1 MKAGKIIAFF
11 FSILLVFLYLLAVLL
26 QLSLQL
32 LLFYARLALW
42 ERIQAWKFKRSCGKY
57 VKGASLER
65 LSAFYS
71 FQLRQARKQLSVAR
85 WLRQARETLPGKTL
99 QRGAG

>member
-1 MKAGKIIAFF
+1 VKAGKIIAF

-42 ERIQAWKFKRSCGKY
+42 ERIQAWKFRRSCGKY

-65 LSAFYS
+65 LSSLYS
-71 FQLRQARKQLSVAR
+71 FQLRRARKELSVAR
-85 WLRQARETLPGKTL
+85 WLKQVRENLPGKTL

>member
-1 MKAGKIIAFF
+1 VKAGKIITF
-11 FSILLVFLYLLAVLL
+11 FSILPAFLYLFLVLL

-42 ERIQAWKFKRSCGKY
+42 ERIQAWKFRRSCGKY

-65 LSAFYS
+65 LSSLYS
-71 FQLRQARKQLSVAR
+71 SQLRQARKQLSVTR
-85 WLRQARETLPGKTL
+85 WLRQVRETLPGKTL

>member
-1 MKAGKIIAFF
+1 MKAGKIITF
-11 FSILLVFLYLLAVLL
+11 FSILPAFLYLFLVLL

-42 ERIQAWKFKRSCGKY
+42 ERIQAWKFRRSCGKY
-57 VKGASLER
+57 VKGASLEK
-65 LSAFYS
+65 LSSLYS
-71 FQLRQARKQLSVAR
+71 FQLRQARKELSVAR
-85 WLRQARETLPGKTL
+85 WLRQVRETLPGKTL

>member
-42 ERIQAWKFKRSCGKY
+42 ERIQAWIRSHSAKY